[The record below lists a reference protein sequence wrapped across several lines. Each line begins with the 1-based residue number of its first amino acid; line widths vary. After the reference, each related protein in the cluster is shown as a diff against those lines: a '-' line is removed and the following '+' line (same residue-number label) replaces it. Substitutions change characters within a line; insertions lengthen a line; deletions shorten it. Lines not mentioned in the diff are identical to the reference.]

1 METSTSVQT
10 GPSRSGAETAL
21 RDAAAAVL
29 GVAPMKSRTGTVFAA
44 GFGREDW
51 EGRPG
56 AWNVKAAAEAVS
68 KCYSLPCDPSKA
80 MAVSLRLGSLLG
92 SRPAPTAEAV
102 VSAFGIAIAWMHLRP
117 GHTGDLA
124 ALAREGGFAEIG
136 RALVDE
142 VSLSPALLAEM
153 GAATARSSI
162 VAVGSAAQ
170 VAQVEAALPELRR
183 LLQSLYSRPHHPAW
197 PALMVVLLS
206 LQALK
211 EAGSG
216 KPEGS
221 LGAVRSLFSDPAS
234 APIEALRSA
243 AAALSADLDHRTR
256 ASVVARMIDDIALC
270 IVQATVLSGRSLAE
284 FGRDMLAQEDL
295 PASPFGTVASA
306 ADLFWPAPDEDA
318 LGAADEPVWLR
329 LFDGDQAATA
339 EWHRVTVEED
349 FAADLLCLCGRP
361 DLAGA
366 VALRAD
372 PLFSRTV
379 HVVGRGLEAQLV
391 APAGM
396 AVVERRLLAGR
407 GRFSYSVEIVDLYAA
422 PGEPAAVVEALLLR
436 SVEEATSTD
445 LPRLSETHSGTA
457 IDVRCSTSP
466 EIAPSDLGRA
476 FPRLSADGMQ
486 IRRNSVREADELV
499 SSRRRTAA
507 ALAAEIKA
515 AQPSR
520 LRAQPADVAPAP
532 ARPSARSSAPSRR
545 RLRPASHPWPGRA
558 TDG

>member
-21 RDAAAAVL
+21 RDAAAALL
-29 GVAPMKSRTGTVFAA
+29 GVAPMKSRIGTVFAA

-56 AWNVKAAAEAVS
+56 DWDAKAAAEAVS

-92 SRPAPTAEAV
+92 SRPVPSAEAV
-102 VSAFGIAIAWMHLRP
+102 AAAFGIAHGWMHLRP
-117 GHTGDLA
+117 GHAGDLA

-142 VSLSPALLAEM
+142 VSLSPALLARM
-153 GAATARSSI
+153 GASTAQSSI
-162 VAVGSAAQ
+162 AAVGTEAQ
-170 VAQVEAALPELRR
+170 VSQVEAALPELARI
-183 LLQSLYSRPHHPAW
+183 LEALYSRPHHPAW
-197 PALMVVLLS
+197 PALTVVLLS
-206 LQALK
+206 LQSLK
-211 EAGSG
+211 EARSG
-216 KPEGS
+216 NPEGPM
-221 LGAVRSLFSDPAS
+221 GAVRALFADPAS
-234 APIEALRSA
+234 AAPEALRSA
-243 AAALSADLDHRTR
+243 AAALSADLDHRGR
-256 ASVVARMIDDIALC
+256 ASVVARMIEDVALC
-270 IVQATVLSGRSLAE
+270 IVQATVLSGRSIAD
-284 FGRDMLAQEDL
+284 FGRDLLAQEDL

-306 ADLFWPAPDEDA
+306 ADPFWPAPDEDA

-329 LFDGDQAATA
+329 LVDGDHAAAA

-349 FAADLLCLCGRP
+349 YAADLLCLCGRP

-379 HVVGRGLEAQLV
+379 HVVGRGLDAHLV
-391 APAGM
+391 VPAGM
-396 AVVERRLLAGR
+396 AVVERSLVAGR
-407 GRFSYSVEIVDLYAA
+407 GRFSYSVEIVGLHAA
-422 PGEPAAVVEALLLR
+422 PGEPAAAVEALLLR

-445 LPRLSETHSGTA
+445 LPRLSEAHSGTA
-457 IDVRCSTSP
+457 IDVRCTISP
-466 EIAPSDLGRA
+466 ELAQTDLGRA
-476 FPRLSADGMQ
+476 FSRLSAEGVQ

-499 SSRRRTAA
+499 SSRRGTAA

-520 LRAQPADVAPAP
+520 ARAPASEAAPAP
-532 ARPSARSSAPSRR
+532 VRPAAPAQRR
-545 RLRPASHPWPGRA
+545 RLRPPPHPWPGRA